1 MTEGPY
7 SPRPAGRVPGIA
19 GSVTLFGV
27 PVRFHFTFWLV
38 VIWMIVLVSSG
49 KQSVAG
55 AAAFIAGLFLS
66 ILLHEAGHAW
76 MARRYGIGT
85 QEIVMLPIGG
95 LARLE
100 RQPRAGEEF
109 WVAFAGPLVNFFL
122 GLILLGAAYLGGG
135 RLSIGDWRE
144 AADHNIVSRLAL
156 ANLVLALFNLLPAF
170 PMDGGRVLRSLLA
183 ERRSYEEATR
193 ITARIGTLIAALLAL
208 VGLLQG
214 NFLMLFGALFI
225 YVGAMQESMAATAQ
239 ALMQGAQVRDAMVTD
254 FRTLSHGDTIRDAA
268 ELLLATSQQDF
279 PVLAGPRVTGLL
291 SRNHLLRAL
300 AAEGPDGYVASA
312 MDREFPRLTPEMDL
326 AEAAASLGSGV
337 NCALVFEHERLVGM
351 LTAENLSEYLVLKKL
366 REARGGTKE
375 GESKGDA

>member
-1 MTEGPY
+1 MTDGPY

-38 VIWMIVLVSSG
+38 VIWMIVLVSGG

-55 AAAFIAGLFLS
+55 AAVFIAGLFLS

-109 WVAFAGPLVNFFL
+109 WVAFAGPLVNFLL
-122 GLILLGAAYLGGG
+122 GLILLGASYLGGG
-135 RLSIGDWRE
+135 RLSVGDWRE
-144 AADHNIVSRLAL
+144 AADTNIVSRLAL

-183 ERRSYEEATR
+183 ERRSYEDATR

-208 VGLLQG
+208 LGLLQG
-214 NFLMLFGALFI
+214 NFLMLFIALFV

-312 MDREFPRLTPEMDL
+312 MDREFPRLTPDIDL

-337 NCALVFEHERLVGM
+337 NCALVFEDERLVGM

-366 REARGGTKE
+366 REARSGSRE
-375 GESKGDA
+375 GVSRGDA

>member
-1 MTEGPY
+1 M
-7 SPRPAGRVPGIA
+7 SPTPEVPKPSGRVPGIA
-19 GSVTLFGV
+19 GSVTVFGV
-27 PVRFHFTFWLV
+27 PVRFHFTFWLL
-38 VIWMIVLVSSG
+38 VIWMIVLAAGG
-49 KQSVAG
+49 KQSPVG
-55 AAAFIAGLFLS
+55 AALFVLGLLLS
-66 ILLHEAGHAW
+66 VLLHEAGHAA
-76 MARRYGIGT
+76 MARRYGIRT

-109 WVAFAGPLVNFFL
+109 WVAFAGPLVNFLL
-122 GLILLGAAYLGGG
+122 GLVLLGAAWWTGGG
-135 RLSIGDWRE
+135 VSVGHWQE
-144 AADHNIVSRLAL
+144 AEDTNIVSRLAV

-193 ITARIGTLIAALLAL
+193 LTARIGTGIAALMAL
-208 VGLLQG
+208 LGLLQA
-214 NFLMLFGALFI
+214 NFLLLFIALFI
-225 YVGAMQESMAATAQ
+225 YIGAMQESMAATAQ
-239 ALMQGAQVRDAMVTD
+239 ALMQGAKVRDAMVTD

-312 MDREFPRLTPEMDL
+312 MDREFPRLDPETDL
-326 AEAAASLGSGV
+326 AEAAGLLGGGV
-337 NCALVFEHERLVGM
+337 NCALVFENERLVGM

-366 REARGGTKE
+366 REACAGGKE
-375 GESKGDA
+375 ELSKRDA

>member
-1 MTEGPY
+1 M
-7 SPRPAGRVPGIA
+7 PGIA

-109 WVAFAGPLVNFFL
+109 WVAFAGPLVNFLL
-122 GLILLGAAYLGGG
+122 GLALLGAAYLGGG
-135 RLSIGDWRE
+135 RLSVGDWRE
-144 AADHNIVSRLAL
+144 AADTNIVSRLAL

-183 ERRSYEEATR
+183 ERRSYEDATR

-208 VGLLQG
+208 LGLLQG
-214 NFLMLFGALFI
+214 NFLMLFIALFI

-312 MDREFPRLTPEMDL
+312 MDRDFPRLTPDMDL

-337 NCALVFEHERLVGM
+337 NCALVFEDERLVGM

-366 REARGGTKE
+366 REARGGTRE
-375 GESKGDA
+375 GVSKGDA

>member
-1 MTEGPY
+1 M
-7 SPRPAGRVPGIA
+7 SPTPEVPKHAGRVPGIA
-19 GSVTLFGV
+19 GSVTVFGV
-27 PVRFHFTFWLV
+27 PVRFHFTFWLL
-38 VIWMIVLVSSG
+38 VIWMIVLAAGG
-49 KQSVAG
+49 KQSPVG
-55 AAAFIAGLFLS
+55 AALFVLGLLLS
-66 ILLHEAGHAW
+66 VLLHEAGHAA
-76 MARRYGIGT
+76 MARRYGIRT

-109 WVAFAGPLVNFFL
+109 WVAFAGPLVNFLL
-122 GLILLGAAYLGGG
+122 GLVLLGAAWWTGGG
-135 RLSIGDWRE
+135 VSVGHWQE
-144 AADHNIVSRLAL
+144 AEDTNIVSRLAV

-193 ITARIGTLIAALLAL
+193 LTARIGTGIAALMAL
-208 VGLLQG
+208 LGLLQA
-214 NFLMLFGALFI
+214 NFLLLFIALFI
-225 YVGAMQESMAATAQ
+225 YIGAMQESMAATAQ
-239 ALMQGAQVRDAMVTD
+239 ALMQGAKVRDAMVTD

-312 MDREFPRLTPEMDL
+312 MDREFPRLDPETDL
-326 AEAAASLGSGV
+326 AEAAGLLGGGV
-337 NCALVFEHERLVGM
+337 NCALVFEDERLVGM

-366 REARGGTKE
+366 REARAGGKE
-375 GESKGDA
+375 ELSKRDA

>member
-1 MTEGPY
+1 M
-7 SPRPAGRVPGIA
+7 SPTPEVPKHAGRVPGIA
-19 GSVTLFGV
+19 GSITVFGV

-38 VIWMIVLVSSG
+38 VIWMIVLAAGG
-49 KQSVAG
+49 KQSLAG
-55 AAAFIAGLFLS
+55 AALFVLGLLLS
-66 ILLHEAGHAW
+66 ILLHEAGHAV

-85 QEIVMLPIGG
+85 HEIVMLPIGG

-109 WVAFAGPLVNFFL
+109 WVAFAGPLVNFLL
-122 GLILLGAAYLGGG
+122 GLVLLGAAWWTGGG
-135 RLSIGDWRE
+135 VAVGHWLE
-144 AADHNIVSRLAL
+144 ASDSNIVSRLAV

-193 ITARIGTLIAALLAL
+193 LTARIGTGIAALMAL
-208 VGLLQG
+208 LGLLQA
-214 NFLMLFGALFI
+214 NFLLLFIALFI
-225 YVGAMQESMAATAQ
+225 YIGAMQESMAATAQ
-239 ALMQGAQVRDAMVTD
+239 ALMQGAKVRDAMVTD

-312 MDREFPRLTPEMDL
+312 MDRDFPRLDPETDL
-326 AEAAASLGSGV
+326 AEAAGLLGGGV
-337 NCALVFEHERLVGM
+337 NCALVFEEERLVGM

-366 REARGGTKE
+366 RGARAGSKE
-375 GESKGDA
+375 ELSKRDA

>member
-1 MTEGPY
+1 MNP
-7 SPRPAGRVPGIA
+7 SPVPPRPAGRVPGIA
-19 GSVTLFGV
+19 GSVTVFGV
-27 PVRFHFTFWLV
+27 PVRFHFTFWLI
-38 VIWMIVLVSSG
+38 VIWMIVLTSG
-49 KQSVAG
+49 GRQSVAG
-55 AAAFIAGLFLS
+55 AALFIFGLFFS
-66 ILLHEAGHAW
+66 VLLHEAGHAL

-122 GLILLGAAYLGGG
+122 GLVLLGAAFWTGGG
-135 RLSIGDWRE
+135 VSVRHWLE
-144 AADHNIVSRLAL
+144 AADANIVSRLAV

-183 ERRSYEEATR
+183 ERRPYEEATR
-193 ITARIGTLIAALLAL
+193 ITARIGTGVAALLAL
-208 VGLLQG
+208 VGLLQA
-214 NFLMLFGALFI
+214 NFLLLFVALFI
-225 YVGAMQESMAATAQ
+225 YIGAMQESMAATAQ
-239 ALMQGAQVRDAMVTD
+239 ALMQGAKVRDAMVTD

-291 SRNHLLRAL
+291 SRSHLLRAL

-312 MDREFPRLTPEMDL
+312 MDRDFPRLDPESDL
-326 AEAAASLGSGV
+326 AEAAGALGGGV
-337 NCALVFEHERLVGM
+337 NCALVFEGDQLVGM

-366 REARGGTKE
+366 REARTSGKE
-375 GESKGDA
+375 GVSKRDA

>member
-1 MTEGPY
+1 MP
-7 SPRPAGRVPGIA
+7 PRPAGRVPGIA
-19 GSVTLFGV
+19 GSVNVLGV
-27 PVRFHFTFWLV
+27 PVRFHFTFWLI
-38 VIWMIVLVSSG
+38 VIWMIVLASGG
-49 KQSVAG
+49 KQTVVG
-55 AAAFIAGLFLS
+55 AALFIFGLFLS
-66 ILLHEAGHAW
+66 VLLHEAGHAL

-85 QEIVMLPIGG
+85 LEIVMLPIGG

-122 GLILLGAAYLGGG
+122 GLALLAAAYWTGGG
-135 RLSIGDWRE
+135 VSVGHWLE
-144 AADHNIVSRLAL
+144 ASDTNIVSRLAV

-183 ERRSYEEATR
+183 ERRSFEDATR
-193 ITARIGTLIAALLAL
+193 ITARIGTGIAALMAL
-208 VGLLQG
+208 VGLLQA
-214 NFLMLFGALFI
+214 NFLLLFIALFI

-239 ALMQGAQVRDAMVTD
+239 ALMQGAKVRDAMVTD

-291 SRNHLLRAL
+291 SRSHLLRAL
-300 AAEGPDGYVASA
+300 ASEGPDGYVASA
-312 MDREFPRLTPEMDL
+312 MDRDFPRLDPEADL
-326 AEAAASLGSGV
+326 AEAAGALSGGV
-337 NCALVFEHERLVGM
+337 NCALVFEDERLVGM

-366 REARGGTKE
+366 REARAAGRE
-375 GESKGDA
+375 ELSKDA